1 MGKGLF
7 TKALATFLII
17 TFAGG
22 FIFIGGASAQTLT
35 PLQDSYQGLV
45 GENKDLFNRLLK
57 TNLVNEDQIYLFVV
71 DLESELSNRIINQAN
86 ADKVIKDV
94 TIDEILNNQAVFNA
108 VNKAYSKEIT
118 KYFLTGKLP
127 ADIAGLLSQVK
138 TILLTSVVVAWPSG
152 GDHPSCT
159 GVGLNS
165 YVKGVS
171 FYYTLSNSQP
181 TTATKKY
188 AGNLSLPGRTGPV
201 ELKAI
206 AWKNGVSSDVATF
219 NYEITGNPCQG
230 GIRGYVNLEGV
241 NQLNNGDYHTGVTI
255 KVVSDRQETGSY
267 SAAPDGSYSV
277 NDLCP
282 GKYTINLQPT
292 AGTWKGVELPVTL
305 TDCKVVE
312 VQTVTLWVGD
322 MTGDQQINILDLLWM
337 ATMIDRKP
345 GDQGW
350 EEGKKADV
358 NGDGS
363 VNILDLLRVAKNI
376 GK

>member
-22 FIFIGGASAQTLT
+22 FIFTGGASAQTLT
-35 PLQDSYQGLV
+35 PLQEHYQELV
-45 GENKDLFNRLLK
+45 EENKNLFDRLLK

-86 ADKVIKDV
+86 ADRIIKDV
-94 TIDEILNNQAVFNA
+94 TIDEIFKNQAVFSA
-108 VNKAYSKEIT
+108 VKKAYSKEIMDH
-118 KYFLTGKLP
+118 LITGQLP
-127 ADIAGLLSQVK
+127 ADITGLLSKVK
-138 TILLTSVVVAWPSG
+138 TTLLSSVVVARPAG
-152 GDHPSCT
+152 GGHPSCT
-159 GVGLNS
+159 GVDLNS
-165 YVKGVS
+165 YVKGVC
-171 FYYTLSNSQP
+171 FYYTLSSSQP
-181 TTATKKY
+181 TNASKQY
-188 AGNLSLPGRTGPV
+188 ADKISLPGWNGPV
-201 ELKAI
+201 TLKAI
-206 AWKNGVSSDVATF
+206 AWKNGVSSDIAAF

-230 GIRGYVNLEGV
+230 RIRGYVYLEGA
-241 NQLNNGDYHTGVTI
+241 NQFNPGDDRTGILI
-255 KVVSDRQETGSY
+255 KVAGDHQENGSY
-267 SAAPDGSYSV
+267 SAAPDGSYTV

-282 GKYTINLQPT
+282 GKYTVNLQPT

-305 TDCKVVE
+305 TDCKVLE
-312 VQTVTLWVGD
+312 VQTVTLWMGD
-322 MTGDQQINILDLLWM
+322 MNGDQQINILDLLWM
-337 ATMIDRKP
+337 ATMIDWKP